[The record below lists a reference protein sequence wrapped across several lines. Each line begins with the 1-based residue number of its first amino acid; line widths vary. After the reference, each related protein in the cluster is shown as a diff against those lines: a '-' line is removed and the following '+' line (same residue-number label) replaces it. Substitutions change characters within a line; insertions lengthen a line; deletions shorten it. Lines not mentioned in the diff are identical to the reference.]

1 MDKKNFKEPTL
12 DIKNAINTVINGN
25 ADLLVSTGGD
35 DSSSGSD
42 SAPSEDNMQAEELVK
57 VLPTADKTLKQQLKK
72 NEQKRKQEEEK

>member
-1 MDKKNFKEPTL
+1 MR
-12 DIKNAINTVINGN
+12 NAINSEINGN

-57 VLPTADKTLKQQLKK
+57 VLPTTDKTLK
-72 NEQKRKQEEEK
+72 